1 MGVLIMSNGDEI
13 HDVELWSRF
22 FMIRVHAL
30 KTAALLTIS
39 VCFLIPAV
47 ACTDKQADEPVKP
60 AKPDVVAVQP
70 APAVVVPPP
79 APAPPLPPDPCV
91 VYEKLPNDPPIALD
105 GKGIVLTRIMQ
116 ACVTRDGSRGF
127 EKGSPYLAMG
137 VPCTGGSGRIDIKG
151 HYHNPKLVS
160 FIIGTDCLMNP
171 SRTTEVQAMLSE
183 RFGLT
188 AENKL
193 LAYTPFVVQYWEI
206 PGASDADVGFS
217 VDLRSTIGT
226 QNLWKGFRANSPIR
240 VELYGRENA
249 WVKGE
254 TFYHV
259 TVDLVYSDRKS
270 FRIDVKKIASLTPEQ
285 VEAVKIRCEELKPKR
300 KCLEVF

>member
-1 MGVLIMSNGDEI
+1 MKRTQSV
-13 HDVELWSRF
+13 
-22 FMIRVHAL
+22 
-30 KTAALLTIS
+30 KTAAPFKTIVLSVLLQ
-39 VCFLIPAV
+39 LV
-47 ACTDKQADEPVKP
+47 ACTDKNADEPVKP
-60 AKPDVVAVQP
+60 IKSESVAV
-70 APAVVVPPP
+70 APA
-79 APAPPLPPDPCV
+79 PLPPDPCHV
-91 VYEKLPNDPPIALD
+91 FEKLPGEPPIALE

-116 ACVTRDGSRGF
+116 PCVNREGNRGF
-127 EKGSPYLAMG
+127 EKASPYLAMG

-171 SRTTEVQAMLSE
+171 SRTTEVQAMISE

-188 AENKL
+188 ADNKL
-193 LAYTPFVVQYWEI
+193 MAYTPFVVQYWEI

-226 QNLWKGFRANSPIR
+226 QNLWKQFRANSPIR

-254 TFYHV
+254 SFYHV

-270 FRIDVKKIASLTPEQ
+270 FRLDVIKIASLSPEQ
-285 VEAVKIRCEELKPKR
+285 VDAVKMRCEELKPKR

>member
-1 MGVLIMSNGDEI
+1 MSVLIKSSSS
-13 HDVELWSRF
+13 ELRDLEPWSRF
-22 FMIRVHAL
+22 LMMRLPLI
-30 KTAALLTIS
+30 KTAALMISSVFFFLTLS
-39 VCFLIPAV
+39 
-47 ACTDKQADEPVKP
+47 ACTDREAEEPVKP
-60 AKPDVVAVQP
+60 VKPEAAVAQAATP
-70 APAVVVPPP
+70 APVAPPP
-79 APAPPLPPDPCV
+79 PPLPLPPDPCV
-91 VYEKLPNDPPIALD
+91 VYEKLPSEPSIALD
-105 GKGIVLTRIMQ
+105 GKGVVLTRMMK
-116 ACVTRDGSRGF
+116 ACVTREGNRGF

-137 VPCTGGSGRIDIKG
+137 VPCTGGSGRVDIKG

-226 QNLWKGFRANSPIR
+226 QNLWKQFRANSPIR

-254 TFYHV
+254 SFYHV
-259 TVDLVYSDRKS
+259 TVDLVYTDRKS
-270 FRIDVKKIASLTPEQ
+270 FRLDVNKIVSLTPEQ
-285 VEAVKIRCEELKPKR
+285 VEAVKMRCEELKPKR

>member
-1 MGVLIMSNGDEI
+1 LIY
-13 HDVELWSRF
+13 
-22 FMIRVHAL
+22 
-30 KTAALLTIS
+30 
-39 VCFLIPAV
+39 P
-47 ACTDKQADEPVKP
+47 
-60 AKPDVVAVQP
+60 
-70 APAVVVPPP
+70 
-79 APAPPLPPDPCV
+79 
-91 VYEKLPNDPPIALD
+91 KLPSEPPIAVEE
-105 GKGIVLTRIMQ
+105 KGIVLTRIMQ
-116 ACVTRDGSRGF
+116 PCVTREGSRGF
-127 EKGSPYLAMG
+127 DKASPYLAMG

-171 SRTTEVQAMLSE
+171 SRTSEVQAMLSE
-183 RFGLT
+183 KFGLSSD
-188 AENKL
+188 NKL
-193 LAYTPFVVQYWEI
+193 MAYTPFVVQYWEI

-226 QNLWKGFRANSPIR
+226 QNLWKQFRANSPIR

-254 TFYHV
+254 SFYHV

-270 FRIDVKKIASLTPEQ
+270 FRLDVNKIESLTPEQ
-285 VEAVKIRCEELKPKR
+285 VEAVKMRCEELKPKR